1 MNTSQPAVE
10 DILPLSPLQEG
21 MLFHSGFDPE
31 SRHLY
36 IAQFTV
42 DLRGELDASEL
53 KAAAGALL
61 QRHAN
66 LRVSFTHRKTGAPI
80 QVVRRDMPLAWE
92 EAGPG
97 SGGDPEAYSAEVT
110 ERDWARGVDGRQP
123 PLLRFTLIT
132 LGPQRHRLLVTA
144 HHLLLDGWS
153 FALLFREL
161 FALYAGT
168 ELPPVRPYRDYLT
181 WLAAQNRPAAEH
193 AWRTA
198 LAGTGQPTRLAPA
211 DRAVSPGAT
220 PEDVVVRLTQERTA
234 ALRDRARG
242 CNLLLTT
249 VIQGAWA
256 VLLARSTGQD
266 DVVFGCTV
274 SGRPGDLPGAD
285 DMIGM
290 LINTVPVRARLDRA
304 GSLRELCA
312 ELQRQRAE
320 LLDHDH
326 LGLTEI
332 QRLAGSSTALF
343 DTNLVFDNFPMS
355 DYALDVPGLDVEIR
369 FRDTSHFP
377 LALAVEPGPALELR
391 LSHHPELLD
400 RDRVADLGG
409 RLARL
414 LERWT
419 ADPDLPL
426 GALDA
431 LTDEEYDEVVTVWN
445 DTAADLPATTL
456 PELFEAQVARTPD
469 ATAVVFEEQS
479 LTYRELDH
487 RAERL
492 AAVLAA
498 HGIGPESLVAVAL
511 PRSVE
516 LIVALHGVLKAGAAY
531 LPLDLDQPTARVEGI
546 LQDATPALILAA
558 GPQSY
563 GPVPVLRMD
572 TPLPDAG
579 PFRPPVRSPRHPA
592 YTIFTSGSTGR
603 PKGVLVP
610 HESMVNRLLW
620 MQKEYPLTADDR
632 ILQKTPCGF
641 DVSVWEF
648 FWPLL
653 FGATLVVAEPGGHR
667 DPVYLAELIERESVT
682 TAHFVPSM
690 LEVFLREP
698 TASRARSLRRVI
710 CSGETLSPHTQ
721 DAFHEVLPQAG
732 LHNLYGPTEASV
744 DVTLWA
750 CRPGPAATVPIGR
763 PAANTRTYVLDRWLR
778 PVAPGV
784 AGELYLSG
792 VQLARGYVGLPGLTA
807 ERFVACPFGTGERMY
822 RTGDLARWTADGVL
836 EHLGRTD
843 DQVKIRGLR
852 VEPGEIQAVVARAE
866 SVASAAVVVREDRPG
881 DRRLVAYVVPRP
893 GADPAPEALRSRAA
907 RELPEHM
914 VPSAVVV
921 LDELPVTANGK
932 LDRRALPEPGYRVGR
947 RAPRTARE
955 EILAGLFAAV
965 LGLDAV
971 GTDDDFFELGGNSLL
986 AMRLAA
992 QIRTALGVEAGIREI
1007 FGARTVAA
1015 LTASLDGAGQ
1025 ARPALRPADRPTALP
1040 LSAAQ
1045 RRLWFLHRLDGPSP
1059 AYHCVVTT
1067 RLTGPLDLPA
1077 LRTALADLVER
1088 HETLRTVYP
1097 AATTDGEPGQVVLP
1111 DARPHLLVLDA
1122 ADADVTEIA
1131 ARPFD
1136 LTTDA
1141 PLRAALLTTGPREH
1155 TVVLA
1160 IHHIATD
1167 GWSWEPLLRDLSL
1180 AYAARSRGERPGWD
1194 PLPVQYA
1201 DYTLWQR
1208 ELIREEGE
1216 AQLAYWRDALANLP
1230 EELALPLDR
1239 ARPPVPDHSGATAG
1253 LDLGPEL
1260 TARLTE
1266 LARAN
1271 GCTPFMVVQAA
1282 LAVLLSRF
1290 GAGTDIPL
1298 GTVTAGRPDE
1308 ALEELAGFFVN
1319 TLVLRTDVAGD
1330 PSFTELLRRVRESDL
1345 AAFAHQDVPFEQV
1358 VRAVNP
1364 RRSPA
1369 RHPLFQVMLT
1379 MRRAVGQALELVGLD
1394 GETTE
1399 VDFPVA
1405 EFDLAFQFV
1414 ERPVAEGGLHAV
1426 IKYRTD
1432 LFDHDTVD
1440 TLGRRLRSVLA
1451 QAVARPRGRVSELD
1465 TLLPQERG
1473 RLLDGPGSP
1482 AEPSAHPG
1490 VHRAFEAQAART
1502 PEAVALRSG
1511 PVEVTYRELNDRADR
1526 LAHRLTALGVG
1537 PEHPVAVLMPR
1548 SPEVVVALL
1557 AVLKTGGAY
1566 VPLHHSSPAARTQ
1579 RILDDTGD
1587 PVLLVDDASRAQ
1599 GLRTG
1604 HIVEVTGA
1612 EGPGGGAA
1620 VTADCHPDQLAYLM
1634 HTSGSTGVP
1643 KAVAVSHR
1651 AVLDLVADR
1660 GWRTAEPQR
1669 VLFHAPHAFDIA
1681 NYELWVALLSGWQVV
1696 VAPEGDLGVAELGRL
1711 IRDEQIT
1718 SVHLTAG
1725 LFRVVAEERPGIL
1738 AGVREVLTGGDVV
1751 TPAAVRAVRAAC
1763 PGTAVRHLYGPTEA
1777 TLCATSHLVT
1787 GDVSGPVPIG
1797 RPLDD
1802 TRAYVLDENLRLL
1815 PPGAPGEL
1823 YLAGAGLARGYHG
1836 LPGRTAERF
1845 LADPYG
1851 APGTRM
1857 YRTGDLA
1864 RRRADGL
1871 LEFVGRADE
1880 QLKIRGF
1887 RVELGEVEAALSGC
1901 PGVRQAVVTARPG
1914 PDGEKRLVGHLTGT
1928 ATVPEV
1934 RAHLAALL
1942 PEFMVPSALVV
1953 LGELPLTANGK
1964 VNYKA
1969 LRVPEPAATAGR
1981 APRTPQEQILVG
1993 LFAELLGL
2001 DEVGTDV
2008 SFFDLGGHSLL
2019 ATRLVSRI
2027 RTALGVEL
2035 SLRELFQAQTV
2046 AALAERAGRAA
2057 RARTPLR
2064 RRERPADPPLSFAQ
2078 QRLWFVHQAE
2088 EQSAS
2093 YNMPAAF
2100 RLHGALDRAALE
2112 AALGDVVT
2120 RHEVLRTVFP
2130 ETEGRPRLHLLSEE
2144 EARSRLTLETGTV
2157 TETGLPGAVAALT
2170 AHEFDLAAD
2179 LPVRAGL
2186 FEVGL
2191 DDHVLNL
2198 VVHHIAGDG
2207 WSWDPLLRD
2216 LTQAYTARS
2225 RGERP
2230 DFTPLAV
2237 HYVDYT
2243 LWQRE
2248 LPTADGL
2255 GHWTRHLAGTPTEL
2269 ALPFDRPR
2277 PPVASYAGGSVPLV
2291 LDGELHARL
2300 SQVAREHG
2308 CTLFMVLQ
2316 AGLAALLSQLGA
2328 GDDIPLGTPVAGRSD
2343 EALDDL
2349 VGFFVNTLVLRT
2361 DLSGDPTFT
2370 ELLTRVR
2377 ESDLTAYDHQD
2388 LPFEQV
2394 VEALNPERSLARH
2407 PLVQVMVQLQNEPA
2421 AVPRFPGITARS
2433 YPVSSR
2439 VSKFD
2444 LTLDLTEQRAAD
2456 GTPAGLRGELT
2467 YATELFEHGT
2477 AERMAAALIDLLE
2490 RCAADPGQR
2499 VNTVAGR
2506 ARRHQGLPGEPG
2518 TEAATGTAPGAGA
2531 ERRIRELFAEVLDR
2545 DEVGA
2550 DDNFFA
2556 LGGHSLLVTRLISR
2570 VRAEFGLDLR
2580 IREVFQHPT
2589 PAAIAARLATAPK
2602 ARPALRRSPV

>member
-1 MNTSQPAVE
+1 MNTSQQAVE

-42 DLRGELDASEL
+42 DLRGDLDPSAL
-53 KAAAGALL
+53 KAAADALL
-61 QRHAN
+61 RRHAN
-66 LRVSFTHRKTGAPI
+66 LRVSFTHRKTGVPI

-92 EAGPG
+92 ECGPD
-97 SGGDPEAYSAEVT
+97 SGGDPEAYAAEVT
-110 ERDWARGVDGRQP
+110 ERDWARGVDHQRP
-123 PLLRFTLIT
+123 PLMRFTLIN
-132 LGPQRHRLLVTA
+132 LAPRRHRLLVTA

-161 FALYAGT
+161 FALYAGAD
-168 ELPPVRPYRDYLT
+168 LPPVRPYRDYLT
-181 WLAAQNRPAAEH
+181 WLAAQDRPAAEH
-193 AWRTA
+193 AWRAA

-211 DRAVSPGAT
+211 GREVSPGAT
-220 PEDVVVRLTQERTA
+220 PEDFVVRLTREQTA
-234 ALRDRARG
+234 ALRDRARS

-249 VIQGAWA
+249 VVQGAWA
-256 VLLARSTGQD
+256 VLLAHSTGQD

-274 SGRPGDLPGAD
+274 GGRPDALPGAD

-312 ELQRQRAE
+312 EVQRQRVE

-332 QRLAGSSTALF
+332 QRLAGASTALF

-355 DYALDVPGLDVEIR
+355 DYVLDVPGLDVEIR
-369 FRDTSHFP
+369 FRDTTHFP
-377 LALAVEPGPALELR
+377 LSLVVEPGPALELR

-426 GALDA
+426 GALDT
-431 LTDEEYDEVVTVWN
+431 LTDEEYDKVVTAWN
-445 DTAADLPATTL
+445 DTAAALPAVTL

-469 ATAVVFEEQS
+469 ATAVVFEDQS

-487 RAERL
+487 RADRL
-492 AAVLAA
+492 AAALAA
-498 HGIGPESLVAVAL
+498 RGIGPESLVAVAL
-511 PRSVE
+511 PRSIE

-531 LPLDLDQPTARVEGI
+531 LPLDLDQPAARVEGV
-546 LQDATPALILAA
+546 LQDAAPVLVLAT

-563 GPVPVLRMD
+563 GTVPVLRMD
-572 TPLPDAG
+572 VPLPDAG
-579 PFRPPVRSPRHPA
+579 PFRPPVRSPLHPA

-610 HESMVNRLLW
+610 HEGVVNRLLW
-620 MQKEYPLTADDR
+620 MQEEYPLTAGDR
-632 ILQKTPCGF
+632 VLQKTPSGF

-653 FGATLVVAEPGGHR
+653 FGATLVVAKPGGHR
-667 DPVYLAELIERESVT
+667 DPVYLAELIEREAVT

-690 LEVFLREP
+690 LDVFLREP

-710 CSGETLSPHTQ
+710 CSGEALSTGTQ

-763 PAANTRTYVLDRWLR
+763 PAANTRVYVLDRWLR

-792 VQLARGYVGLPGLTA
+792 VQLARGYLGLPGLTA

-822 RTGDLARWTADGVL
+822 RTGDLARWTPSGVL
-836 EHLGRTD
+836 EYLGRTD
-843 DQVKIRGLR
+843 DQVKIRGFR
-852 VEPGEIQAVVARAE
+852 VEPGEIQAVLARAE
-866 SVASAAVVVREDRPG
+866 SVAAVAVVVREDRPG
-881 DRRLVAYVVPRP
+881 DRRIVAYVVPRP
-893 GADPAPEALRSRAA
+893 GADPVPEELRSRAA
-907 RELPEHM
+907 GELPEHM

-932 LDRRALPEPGYRVGR
+932 LDRRALPEPGYRIG
-947 RAPRTARE
+947 RAPRTARG

-971 GTDDDFFELGGNSLL
+971 GADDDFFDLGGNSLL
-986 AMRLAA
+986 AVQLAA
-992 QIRTALGVEAGIREI
+992 RIRAALGVEAGVREV

-1015 LTASLDGAGQ
+1015 MAASLDGAGQ
-1025 ARPALRPADRPTALP
+1025 ARPALRPVDRPATLP
-1040 LSAAQ
+1040 LSAVQ

-1059 AYHCVVTT
+1059 AYHCVVAT

-1077 LRTALADLVER
+1077 LRTALADLAER
-1088 HETLRTVYP
+1088 HETLRTVHP
-1097 AATTDGEPGQVVLP
+1097 AAADGEPSQVVLP
-1111 DARPHLLVLDA
+1111 EARPHLLVLDA

-1136 LTTDA
+1136 LTTDI
-1141 PLRAALLTTGPREH
+1141 PLRAALLTAGPQEH
-1155 TVVLA
+1155 TLVLA

-1167 GWSWEPLLRDLSL
+1167 GSSWEPLLRDLGQ
-1180 AYAARSRGERPGWD
+1180 AYGARSRGERPDWA

-1208 ELIREEGE
+1208 ELIHELGE
-1216 AQLAYWRDALANLP
+1216 AQLAYWRDALAGLP

-1239 ARPPVPDHSGATAG
+1239 PRPPVPDHNGAAVD
-1253 LDLGPEL
+1253 LDLGPDL
-1260 TARLTE
+1260 TASLTE
-1266 LARAN
+1266 VARAN

-1298 GTVTAGRPDE
+1298 GTVTAGRSEE

-1319 TLVLRTDVAGD
+1319 TLVLRTDLAGD
-1330 PSFTELLRRVRESDL
+1330 PSFLELLHRVRESDL
-1345 AAFAHQDVPFEQV
+1345 AAFAHQDVSFEQV
-1358 VRAVNP
+1358 VQAVNP
-1364 RRSPA
+1364 RRSLA

-1379 MRRAVGQALELVGLD
+1379 MRRPVGQALDLAGLD
-1394 GETTE
+1394 AETAE

-1432 LFDHDTVD
+1432 LFDRDTVD

-1451 QAVARPRGRVSELD
+1451 QAVGRPRGRVSELD
-1465 TLLPQERG
+1465 ALLPQERD
-1473 RLLDGPGSP
+1473 RLLGDPVSPG
-1482 AEPSAHPG
+1482 EPSAHQG

-1502 PEAVALRSG
+1502 PEAVALKSG
-1511 PVEVTYRELNDRADR
+1511 AVEVTYRELNARADR
-1526 LAHRLTALGVG
+1526 LAHRLAALGVG

-1557 AVLKTGGAY
+1557 AVLKAGGAY
-1566 VPLHHSSPAARTQ
+1566 VPLHHDSPAARTQ
-1579 RILDDTGD
+1579 RILDDTGG
-1587 PVLLVDDASRAQ
+1587 PVLLVDDASRAD

-1604 HIVEVTGA
+1604 HVVEVTGA
-1612 EGPGGGAA
+1612 EDSGDVAA
-1620 VTADCHPDQLAYLM
+1620 TTVDCHPDQLAYLM

-1643 KAVAVSHR
+1643 KGVGVSHR
-1651 AVLDLVADR
+1651 ALLDLVADR
-1660 GWRTAEPQR
+1660 CWRTAGPQR
-1669 VLFHAPHAFDIA
+1669 ILFHAPHAFDIA
-1681 NYELWVALLSGWQVV
+1681 NYELWVPLLSGWQVV
-1696 VAPEGDLGVAELGRL
+1696 VAPEGDLGVTELGLL
-1711 IRDEQIT
+1711 IRDEGIT
-1718 SVHLTAG
+1718 AVHLTAG
-1725 LFRVVAEERPGIL
+1725 LFRVVAEERPDVL

-1751 TPAAVRAVRAAC
+1751 PPAAVRAVRAAC
-1763 PGTAVRHLYGPTEA
+1763 PGIAVRHLYGPTEA
-1777 TLCATSHLVT
+1777 TLCATSHLVV
-1787 GDVSGPVPIG
+1787 DDLPGPVPIG

-1802 TRAYVLDENLRLL
+1802 SRAYVLDENLRLL

-1836 LPGRTAERF
+1836 QPGQTAERF

-1871 LEFVGRADE
+1871 LDFVGRADG

-1887 RVELGEVEAALSGC
+1887 RVEPGEVEAALAGC
-1901 PGVRQAVVTARPG
+1901 RGVRQAVVTVRPG
-1914 PDGEKRLVGHLTGT
+1914 PDGEKRLVAHLTGT
-1928 ATVPEV
+1928 VTVPEA

-1942 PEFMVPSALVV
+1942 PDFMMPSALVV
-1953 LGELPLTANGK
+1953 LDELPLTANGK
-1964 VNYKA
+1964 VDYRA
-1969 LRVPEPAATAGR
+1969 LPVPEPTATAGPT
-1981 APRTPQEQILVG
+1981 PRTPQEQVLAG

-2035 SLRELFQAQTV
+2035 PLRDLFQAQTV
-2046 AALAERAGRAA
+2046 AALAERAGRAS

-2088 EQSAS
+2088 EQAS
-2093 YNMPAAF
+2093 IYNMPAAF
-2100 RLHGALDRAALE
+2100 RLHGALDRGALE

-2120 RHEVLRTVFP
+2120 RHEVLRTIFP
-2130 ETEGRPRLHLLSEE
+2130 ETEGLPRLQVLPEE
-2144 EARSRLTLETGTV
+2144 EARARLTLETATV
-2157 TETGLPGAVAALT
+2157 TEAGLPEAVAALT
-2170 AHEFDLAAD
+2170 VHEFDLATD
-2179 LPVRAGL
+2179 LPVRARL
-2186 FEVGL
+2186 FEIGP
-2191 DDHVLNL
+2191 DEHVLNL

-2207 WSWDPLLRD
+2207 WSWSPLLRD
-2216 LTQAYTARS
+2216 LTRAYTARS
-2225 RGERP
+2225 RGDRP
-2230 DFTPLAV
+2230 DLTPLAV
-2237 HYVDYT
+2237 QYVDYT

-2255 GHWTRHLAGTPTEL
+2255 AHWTRHLAGLPAEL

-2277 PPVASYAGGSVPLV
+2277 PPVASHAGGSVPLV
-2291 LDGELHARL
+2291 VEGELHARL
-2300 SQVAREHG
+2300 SEVAREHG

-2316 AGLAALLSQLGA
+2316 AGFAALLCRLGA
-2328 GDDIPLGTPVAGRSD
+2328 GEDIPIGTPVAGRSD
-2343 EALDDL
+2343 DALDDL

-2388 LPFEQV
+2388 VPFEQV
-2394 VEALNPERSLARH
+2394 VEALNPERTLGRH
-2407 PLVQVMVQLQNEPA
+2407 PLVQVMIQLQNEQAP
-2421 AVPRFPGITARS
+2421 VPRFPGITARS
-2433 YPVSSR
+2433 YPVESR

-2444 LTLDLTEQRAAD
+2444 LAVDLTEQRAAD
-2456 GTPAGLRGELT
+2456 GTPAGLSGELT
-2467 YATELFEHGT
+2467 YATELFEHRT
-2477 AERMAAALIDLLE
+2477 AERMAAALVHLLE
-2490 RCAADPGQR
+2490 RCAADPAQR
-2499 VNTVAGR
+2499 IDTVAGLPQWHR
-2506 ARRHQGLPGEPG
+2506 ALPGE
-2518 TEAATGTAPGAGA
+2518 AGTATDPGAGA
-2531 ERRIRELFAEVLDR
+2531 EQRIRELFAEVLER
-2545 DEVGA
+2545 AEVGA

-2570 VRAEFGLDLR
+2570 VRAEFGLELR
-2580 IREVFQHPT
+2580 IREVFQQPT
-2589 PAAIAARLATAPK
+2589 PAAVAARLATAPQ